1 MLLDKRYHEL
11 DACIEYQYIR
21 ISGISLY
28 DQGRKLLGVN
38 ATAVDTLAAS
48 AKDRSSSAGNSIV
61 FSPNV
66 TIEGNADYD
75 MVLQALRD
83 NEEEFMD
90 MVQEFFGNKMRVSYG

>member
-1 MLLDKRYHEL
+1 M
-11 DACIEYQYIR
+11 
-21 ISGISLY
+21 
-28 DQGRKLLGVN
+28 
-38 ATAVDTLAAS
+38 DTLASS
-48 AKDRSSSAGNSIV
+48 AKSGGGSSNNSIT

-66 TIEGNADYD
+66 TIQGNADYD